1 MIEKSLTITLTPSSV
16 RKKRKKRRSKI
27 ESPIE
32 MKIIKIEDED
42 FFVLSVMVDG
52 VSTLYEMGSAVE
64 LMAFHRVLADVS
76 LSIVN
81 VAKQKEVKI
90 KKGLH

>member
-1 MIEKSLTITLTPSSV
+1 M
-16 RKKRKKRRSKI
+16 

-64 LMAFHRVLADVS
+64 LMAFHRVLAEVS

-90 KKGLH
+90 KKDLH

>member
-1 MIEKSLTITLTPSSV
+1 
-16 RKKRKKRRSKI
+16 
-27 ESPIE
+27 

-64 LMAFHRVLADVS
+64 LMAFHRVLAEVS

-90 KKGLH
+90 KKDLH

>member
-1 MIEKSLTITLTPSSV
+1 MQ
-16 RKKRKKRRSKI
+16 
-27 ESPIE
+27 SPIE
-32 MKIIKIEDED
+32 MKVIKVENED
-42 FFVLSVMVDG
+42 FFILSVMVDG

-81 VAKQKEVKI
+81 VAKEKQVKI
-90 KKGLH
+90 KKRLN

>member
-1 MIEKSLTITLTPSSV
+1 MIEKSLTITLILFSV
-16 RKKRKKRRSKI
+16 RKKRKKRRSKM

-64 LMAFHRVLADVS
+64 LMAFHRVLAEVS

-90 KKGLH
+90 KKDLH

>member
-1 MIEKSLTITLTPSSV
+1 M
-16 RKKRKKRRSKI
+16 

-32 MKIIKIEDED
+32 MKIIRIEGED

-64 LMAFHRVLADVS
+64 LMAFHRVLAEVS

>member
-1 MIEKSLTITLTPSSV
+1 
-16 RKKRKKRRSKI
+16 
-27 ESPIE
+27 
-32 MKIIKIEDED
+32 
-42 FFVLSVMVDG
+42 MVDG

-64 LMAFHRVLADVS
+64 LMAFHRVLAEVS

>member
-1 MIEKSLTITLTPSSV
+1 M
-16 RKKRKKRRSKI
+16 

-32 MKIIKIEDED
+32 MKVVKIEDED

-64 LMAFHRVLADVS
+64 LMAFHRVLAEVS

>member
-1 MIEKSLTITLTPSSV
+1 M
-16 RKKRKKRRSKI
+16 

-42 FFVLSVMVDG
+42 FFVLSVLVDG

-64 LMAFHRVLADVS
+64 LMAFHRVLAEVS

>member
-1 MIEKSLTITLTPSSV
+1 M
-16 RKKRKKRRSKI
+16 

-64 LMAFHRVLADVS
+64 LMAFHRVLAEVS
-76 LSIVN
+76 LSIVD

>member
-1 MIEKSLTITLTPSSV
+1 MIEKSLTITLMLFSV
-16 RKKRKKRRSKI
+16 RKKRKKRRLKM

-32 MKIIKIEDED
+32 MKVIKIENED
-42 FFVLSVMVDG
+42 FFVLSVMVEG

>member
-1 MIEKSLTITLTPSSV
+1 VKSLTITLTLFLV
-16 RKKRKKRRSKI
+16 RKKRKKRRSKM

-32 MKIIKIEDED
+32 MKIIRIEGED

-64 LMAFHRVLADVS
+64 LMAFHRVLAEVS

>member
-1 MIEKSLTITLTPSSV
+1 
-16 RKKRKKRRSKI
+16 
-27 ESPIE
+27 
-32 MKIIKIEDED
+32 MKVIKIGDED
-42 FFVLSVMVDG
+42 FFALSVMVDG

-64 LMAFHRVLADVS
+64 LMAFHRVLAEFS

-81 VAKQKEVKI
+81 VAKQKKVKI